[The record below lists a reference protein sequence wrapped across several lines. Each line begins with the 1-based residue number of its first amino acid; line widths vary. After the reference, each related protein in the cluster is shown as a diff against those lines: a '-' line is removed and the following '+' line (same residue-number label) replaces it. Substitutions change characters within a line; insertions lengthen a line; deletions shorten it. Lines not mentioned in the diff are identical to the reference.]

1 MSEARRPHNKLDID
15 EDFIRKN
22 YSSMTAKEIG
32 EKLGVSRE
40 AINHRVIKMGLR
52 KTQIPFVLMEGEV
65 VSPLAEFPGYG
76 ITNHSRVI
84 NLKKKTVLKTKIDSQ
99 GYTKV
104 ILYKEGKQ
112 VGKRVHRLVALNF
125 IPNPK
130 NLPFVNHI
138 DGNKANPKL
147 SNLEW
152 VTPKG
157 NAQHALKHGL
167 LLIGEKSPKAKIT
180 ELQALSILN
189 DFKSGK
195 SIKELSEIYTY
206 ASKTIITKICL
217 RQKWKHLDQTS

>member
-15 EDFIRKN
+15 EDFIREN

-52 KTQIPFVLMEGEV
+52 KTQIPFVLLKGEV
-65 VSPLAEFPGYG
+65 VTPIADFPGYG
-76 ITNHSRVI
+76 ITNHSRVV
-84 NLKKKTVLKTKIDSQ
+84 NLKKKTVLKTKIDGQ
-99 GYTKV
+99 GYAKV

-112 VGKRVHRLVALNF
+112 VGRRVHRLVALNF
-125 IPNPK
+125 IPNPE
-130 NLPFVNHI
+130 NLPYVNHI
-138 DGNKANPKL
+138 DGNKANPKV

-167 LLIGEKSPKAKIT
+167 LLIGEKSPKAKI
-180 ELQALSILN
+180 
-189 DFKSGK
+189 
-195 SIKELSEIYTY
+195 SEFQVN
-206 ASKTIITKICL
+206 SK
-217 RQKWKHLDQTS
+217 RF

>member
-15 EDFIRKN
+15 DDFIREN

-52 KTQIPFVLMEGEV
+52 KTQIPFVLLKGEV
-65 VSPLAEFPGYG
+65 VTPIADFPGYG
-76 ITNHSRVI
+76 ITNHSRVV
-84 NLKKKTVLKTKIDSQ
+84 NLKKKTVLKTKIDGQ
-99 GYTKV
+99 GYAKV

-112 VGKRVHRLVALNF
+112 VGRRVHRLVALNF
-125 IPNPK
+125 IPNPE
-130 NLPFVNHI
+130 NLPYVNHI

-195 SIKELSEIYTY
+195 SIKELSEIHTY
-206 ASKTIITKICL
+206 ASKTIIKKICL